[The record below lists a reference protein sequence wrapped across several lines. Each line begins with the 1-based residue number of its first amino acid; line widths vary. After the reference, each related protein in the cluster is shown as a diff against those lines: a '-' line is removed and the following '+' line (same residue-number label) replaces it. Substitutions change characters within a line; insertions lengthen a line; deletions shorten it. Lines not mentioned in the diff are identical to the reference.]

1 MCFGAGDA
9 FFGRRGA
16 SLPVLVLNNILCFLF
31 YCSLCLLPVR
41 FLWIVGGSRSRQM
54 LRRRRELR
62 LFVVLLSVDSLA
74 AALLW
79 SLGSDPV
86 VPPSDFRLSSQAVD
100 LVQIFHRLVLMLLSA
115 SLSLLFWAWP
125 RYGIFT
131 VSPRSNLARPNCF
144 RRICDPTSYG
154 AWVRASVSES
164 SVSSP
169 GFVLLRSSSSS
180 EEKPLPPYTLP
191 MARGAASDLLWSVC
205 YIFFIVLL
213 SCGEVS
219 TGPEDTSETTLVVL
233 VDGVWTPTS
242 LNVIILQLYDFIVKA
257 FSTHSSIASN
267 SLSSSIKDLSYLACP
282 HVVIYVYYQRGWIIL
297 SCYCSEESY

>member
-1 MCFGAGDA
+1 MELRFQPKHLISSSLRRLESHSSLCPAAPHLTGNRSITTTSSDPSLFGDA
-9 FFGRRGA
+9 SISPPSKVVFSFPLGY
-16 SLPVLVLNNILCFLF
+16 LF
-31 YCSLCLLPVR
+31 DDGTIP
-41 FLWIVGGSRSRQM
+41 
-54 LRRRRELR
+54 LRRKSSGDHFYSADEH
-62 LFVVLLSVDSLA
+62 VDSK
-74 AALLW
+74 
-79 SLGSDPV
+79 
-86 VPPSDFRLSSQAVD
+86 
-100 LVQIFHRLVLMLLSA
+100 LVLMLLSA

-297 SCYCSEESY
+297 SCYCSEES